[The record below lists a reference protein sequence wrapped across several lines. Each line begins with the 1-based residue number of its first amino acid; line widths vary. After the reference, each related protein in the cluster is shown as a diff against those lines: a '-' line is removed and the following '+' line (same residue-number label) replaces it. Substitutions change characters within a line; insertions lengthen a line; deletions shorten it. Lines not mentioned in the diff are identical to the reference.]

1 MAICIY
7 GVNCDN
13 PPPGLPFTT
22 GIPLKGCLFILIL
35 AHVFLFSCASTRE
48 FTPTKN
54 SQLIE
59 DVPFFPQ
66 QEYHCGPASLAGVLN
81 YWSVHISPEEIATEI
96 YSKSAKG
103 TLTVDM
109 ILYSERKNLKAQ
121 QYGGSLQDLRTNID
135 SGYPL
140 IVLVDHGFWIYQ
152 QNHFMVVVGYNEKG
166 IIANSGKDRLKFIPL
181 KDFLRSWGKT
191 KFWTLLVTPQ

>member
-1 MAICIY
+1 MVVCIY
-7 GVNCDN
+7 GVNCDKT
-13 PPPGLPFTT
+13 PPGSPFKT

-35 AHVFLFSCASTRE
+35 AHVFLFSCASTFE
-48 FTPTKN
+48 FTPTNN

-59 DVPFFPQ
+59 EVPFYPQ
-66 QEYHCGPASLAGVLN
+66 QEYQCGPASLAGVLN
-81 YWSVHISPEEIATEI
+81 YWGVHISPGEIATEI

-103 TLTVDM
+103 TLTLDM
-109 ILYSERKNLKAQ
+109 IVYSERQNLKAQ

-152 QNHFMVVVGYNEKG
+152 QNHFMVVVGYNERG